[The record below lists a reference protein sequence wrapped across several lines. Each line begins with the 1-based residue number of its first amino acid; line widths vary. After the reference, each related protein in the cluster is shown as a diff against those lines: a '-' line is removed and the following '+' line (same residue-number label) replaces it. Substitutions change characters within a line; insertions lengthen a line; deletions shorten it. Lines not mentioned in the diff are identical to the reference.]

1 MQKSKYLVANERDA
15 RWGLTVSTVGYDE
28 VHADEPY
35 PTPNHPDGY
44 FFDTAK
50 GRILNEYQL
59 LYLVEGEGLFTSDH
73 QPATKIKSGD
83 FFLLFPG

>member
-28 VHADEPY
+28 VHANEPY

-44 FFDTAK
+44 FFDSAK
-50 GRILNEYQL
+50 GRVLNEYQL
-59 LYLVEGEGLFTSDH
+59 LYLVEGE
-73 QPATKIKSGD
+73 
-83 FFLLFPG
+83 